1 MLTIFLKLNSN
12 QGYFEVY
19 HRDMGNSLDAFPT
32 RGQIKSRGF
41 FEIWN
46 SLQN

>member
-1 MLTIFLKLNSN
+1 MLTIFSAFNSN

-19 HRDMGNSLDAFPT
+19 RRDMGNSLDAFAKYKM
-32 RGQIKSRGF
+32 IKSRGF